1 MTSSPESQQPDDVA
15 QPESEAAGASE
26 PIGQLLKRA
35 GLLSDAQIQ
44 LALMD
49 QGHHNLMF
57 GEILVMR
64 GWLKPQTLRFFLDTF
79 RRAQEASQ
87 HQPLTAPM
95 PQMAAPSS
103 PPVDPVASPQPPV
116 NRAYNK
122 AKDDKAKDPAPV
134 PTLSAELSG
143 LLDPINEFEP
153 LEAST
158 TTPDDL
164 SQYLTS
170 SSRIPKRNPPPPAAR
185 RPKAGPKTNSIKIDG
200 FALEAED
207 ESLDLSFEEG
217 LSEAELRAMLDLD

>member
-1 MTSSPESQQPDDVA
+1 MTSSPESQKPDDTV
-15 QPESEAAGASE
+15 QPESGSAGALE

-64 GWLKPQTLRFFLDTF
+64 GWLKPQTLRFFLDNF

-95 PQMAAPSS
+95 PQMAAPS
-103 PPVDPVASPQPPV
+103 PPPIDPVASPQPPV
-116 NRAYNK
+116 NPP
-122 AKDDKAKDPAPV
+122 KDPAPV
-134 PTLSAELSG
+134 PTLSAELSA
-143 LLDPINEFEP
+143 LLDPIEEFEP
-153 LEAST
+153 LEVST
-158 TTPDDL
+158 TTPEDL
-164 SQYLTS
+164 SKYLTS
-170 SSRIPKRNPPPPAAR
+170 SSRIPKRNPPAAR
-185 RPKAGPKTNSIKIDG
+185 RPKGSAKTNSIKIDG
-200 FALEAED
+200 FALESED
-207 ESLDLSFEEG
+207 EALDLSFEEG

>member
-1 MTSSPESQQPDDVA
+1 MTSSPESQKPDDAA
-15 QPESEAAGASE
+15 QPESGSAGASE

-64 GWLKPQTLRFFLDTF
+64 GWLKPQTLRFFLDNF

-95 PQMAAPSS
+95 PQMASPSS
-103 PPVDPVASPQPPV
+103 PPIDPVASPQAPV
-116 NRAYNK
+116 NLP
-122 AKDDKAKDPAPV
+122 KDPAPV

-143 LLDPINEFEP
+143 LLDPIEEFEP
-153 LEAST
+153 LEVST
-158 TTPDDL
+158 TTPEDL
-164 SQYLTS
+164 SKYMTS
-170 SSRIPKRNPPPPAAR
+170 SPHANRIPKRNPPPHTANR
-185 RPKAGPKTNSIKIDG
+185 FKTSPKTNSIKIDG

-207 ESLDLSFEEG
+207 EALDLSFEEG